1 MPHKKPSYVIFA
13 LNGGAKISLYF
24 CKLTEKES
32 GDVNDK
38 NEDSQSFPGSMVGG
52 FFSYG

>member
-1 MPHKKPSYVIFA
+1 MLFFA
-13 LNGGAKISLYF
+13 LNSSAKISLYF

-38 NEDSQSFPGSMVGG
+38 NEDYQSFPESMVGG
-52 FFSYG
+52 VFSYG

>member
-1 MPHKKPSYVIFA
+1 MLFLA
-13 LNGGAKISLYF
+13 LNCGAKISLYF
-24 CKLTEKES
+24 CKLAEKES

-38 NEDSQSFPGSMVGG
+38 NEDYQSFPGSMVGG